1 MFEREDWRY
10 AEDRDAEDQEM
21 RSQMETLYEIARTV
35 NSSLDLGEVLQLI
48 VQSATQVIPDVKAS
62 SIRLLDETGQR
73 LQISAAYGLS
83 QAYLDKGPVEVE
95 KSHVDREALQGAI
108 VSVLDAARDSR
119 VQYPEESRKEGI
131 RSVLCAPMSVKNK
144 VIGVIRIYCPMKRL
158 FTDEEVRMLSYLTHL
173 GAIAIENARAYRQLE
188 ELEKAKS
195 DMMYTVAHQLKTP
208 LATVQS
214 LVVVI
219 LEGYAGDVESKLA
232 SLLGTTVRRI
242 RGLIGL
248 VDDLL
253 QLSLASSQIMH
264 PEMERVDLR
273 EAIQDV
279 VDVLSPKAQR
289 KNLNLVVDLPSAT
302 PTLRMDPEEL
312 ADVLTNLI
320 DNAIKY
326 TPEGG
331 QVTVR
336 TAEAEDGLTRVEVAD
351 TGIGIPSEEAARVF
365 GEFYRTRGAR
375 RMEQEGTGLGLPI
388 VKRIVERSGGHIQ
401 LDSTPGIGSTFNV
414 YLPID
419 V

>member
-1 MFEREDWRY
+1 
-10 AEDRDAEDQEM
+10 
-21 RSQMETLYEIARTV
+21 MEALYEIAHTV
-35 NSSLDLGEVLQLI
+35 TSSLNLGEVLQLI

-83 QAYLDKGPVEVE
+83 QAYLNKGPVEVE

-108 VSVLDAARDSR
+108 ASVLDAARDSR

-158 FTDEEVRMLSYLTHL
+158 FTDEEVRMLSYLAHL

-195 DMMYTVAHQLKTP
+195 DLMYTVAHQLKAP

-219 LEGYAGDVESKLA
+219 LEGYAGNVEPKLA
-232 SLLGTTVRRI
+232 SLLETTVRRV

-253 QLSLASSQIMH
+253 QLSLASSQIVH
-264 PEMERVDLR
+264 TEMERVDLR
-273 EAIQDV
+273 EALQDV

-289 KNLNLVVDLPSAT
+289 KSLDLVVDLTPAT
-302 PTLRMDPEEL
+302 PALRMDPEEL

-336 TAEAEDGLTRVEVAD
+336 AAEAEDGLTRVEVAD
-351 TGIGIPSEEAARVF
+351 TGIGIPAEEAVRVF

-401 LDSTPGIGSTFNV
+401 LDSIPGVGSTFKV
-414 YLPID
+414 YLPVD
-419 V
+419 ASEEAYP